1 MGESLRRP
9 TNHSSPT
16 GKVHANKILSLVPCI
31 EDTKDGNCGRG
42 NSKKNGKRVQ
52 IMKYGGYGGSG
63 GMTVPKVVLWPLHT
77 CIYMYLCTHM
87 HTHIKKNNLESAGG
101 LHGTLS

>member
-31 EDTKDGNCGRG
+31 GDTKEGRG

-52 IMKYGGYGGSG
+52 IMKYGGYGGCG
-63 GMTVPKVVLWPLHT
+63 G
-77 CIYMYLCTHM
+77 
-87 HTHIKKNNLESAGG
+87 
-101 LHGTLS
+101 

>member
-1 MGESLRRP
+1 MGESLRRL

-31 EDTKDGNCGRG
+31 GDTKDGNCGRG

-52 IMKYGGYGGSG
+52 IMKYGGYGGCG
-63 GMTVPKVVLWPLHT
+63 GQ
-77 CIYMYLCTHM
+77 C
-87 HTHIKKNNLESAGG
+87 S
-101 LHGTLS
+101 